1 MSSDQEEQQHD
12 DAKSVAPSGWTGR
25 ERRRP
30 GRLEVTNPHLI
41 ELLRGKTPIVDVTEE
56 PGETAGRDDLG
67 SAKGIMVAVAVSA
80 TIWGAAV
87 LIVLMLRG

>member
-1 MSSDQEEQQHD
+1 MSDHQEEQQHD
-12 DAKSVAPSGWTGR
+12 KTKTAALSGWTGR

-30 GRLEVTNPHLI
+30 GRLEFTNPHLI
-41 ELLRGKTPIVDVTEE
+41 ELLRGKTPIVDATEA
-56 PGETAGRDDLG
+56 PGKTAGCDDLG